1 MVGSQVNLKEIWTIF
16 IKMKKIVIV
25 IPTYNE
31 KENIFKL
38 TKEILRIIPK
48 STIYIVDDTRNVN
61 LKSNFKDKRIKYF
74 LRKNKK
80 GRGSAVLYGFKK
92 ALKNKSIKIYIEMD
106 ADFSHNPKELKYKIK
121 YFLDKR
127 IDLLVSSR
135 YLKGSRIENWS
146 PFRLIF
152 SRLSNILANLL
163 LDLGVSDYTNGFRI
177 YSKRSIELITKKC
190 GKIGDGFIVLSEIL
204 LIIKLSNFKINE
216 LPTIFINRNRGES
229 SVNFLLIVKSFFGLI
244 KLYLIKNNI
253 IKK

>member
-1 MVGSQVNLKEIWTIF
+1 
-16 IKMKKIVIV
+16 MKKIVIV

-216 LPTIFINRNRGES
+216 LPTIFINRKRGES